1 MSYLNAISA
10 AYARLLLLALMIGL
24 GVCADIFIDD
34 LRWLWRHVTGR
45 SHE

>member
-10 AYARLLLLALMIGL
+10 AYARLLLALMIGL
-24 GVCADIFIDD
+24 GVCGGIFIDD